1 MADQQSGEFLFAPA
15 GIVLL
20 AGMLWTMRPLVD
32 RAGARM
38 TASGASYRAFFEHAV
53 EGIFRT
59 TPDGH
64 SLVVNQARSQIYGY
78 ETPEALTVGLGCQ
91 TRLDKSLSPR

>member
-1 MADQQSGEFLFAPA
+1 MRSLLPA
-15 GIVLL
+15 GV
-20 AGMLWTMRPLVD
+20 LWTMRRIAD
-32 RAGARM
+32 GAGARM
-38 TASGASYRAFFEHAV
+38 PASGASYRAFFEHAL